1 MQNPATELRGEAVKK
16 FGSVANFAKAMKWS
30 GRKASY
36 ITTGRQIMT
45 IKDAEDCAEVLGI
58 GTMKDF
64 MRIFFPMLSIKWT
77 RKKGA

>member
-16 FGSVANFAKAMKWS
+16 FGSVAKFAKAMKWS

-77 RKKGA
+77 HKKGA